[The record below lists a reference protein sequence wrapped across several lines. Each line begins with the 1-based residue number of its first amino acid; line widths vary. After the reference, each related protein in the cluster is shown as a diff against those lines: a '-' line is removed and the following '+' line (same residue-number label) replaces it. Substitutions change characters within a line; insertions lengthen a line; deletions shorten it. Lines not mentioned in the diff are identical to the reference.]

1 LRVDEIENS
10 DSMLDVATSNEKND
24 AFEMMFDINIKT
36 MMTKM
41 FN

>member
-1 LRVDEIENS
+1 MFDI
-10 DSMLDVATSNEKND
+10 ATSNEEND
-24 AFEMMFDINIKT
+24 AFEMMFDIDIKT